1 MLYKIYTKYNSD
13 YSELLNPKENLLNKA
28 TAATA
33 ANAGEIPHKQLA
45 DIMKIELLDGK
56 TAEEIKQIWLEYH
69 KQKDCL
75 IATIPI
81 DQYDLQLA
89 RGHQHPMFIVPLPR
103 SEGFEF
109 FLFQFAANTVHFTPL
124 LCYQVHKE
132 NAPECLNIVYYTELR
147 DRGLILMRAEYDK
160 NVINAQE
167 AQCLANQLQLY
178 YAQHNESKLAI
189 LEKFTRRPAEFQ
201 HTDVIK
207 ELENLTIV

>member
-1 MLYKIYTKYNSD
+1 
-13 YSELLNPKENLLNKA
+13 
-28 TAATA
+28 
-33 ANAGEIPHKQLA
+33 
-45 DIMKIELLDGK
+45 MKIELVEDK
-56 TAEEIKQIWLEYH
+56 SIDEIRHIWLEYH
-69 KQKDCL
+69 KLKDVL
-75 IATIPI
+75 VATVPVDI
-81 DQYDLQLA
+81 YDAQVEC
-89 RGHQHPMFIVPLPR
+89 GKKHPMFIIPLPR

-147 DRGLILMRAEYDK
+147 NKGVILMRGEFDK

-178 YAQHNESKLAI
+178 YSQNNKEKLQI
-189 LEKFTRRPAEFQ
+189 LEKFTNKPDQFQ

-207 ELENLTIV
+207 ELENLSL